1 MARTGGR
8 AALWTWALLSAGSLA
23 QWLTF
28 IEVPTWHC
36 AGLLLAAV
44 TASSSTLALEVAMV
58 AGPAAALA
66 ELRLDGS
73 WLGLRSVGARG
84 RDLLAP
90 VAYWAFGLGTAAL
103 VSSHLLVPVGRGWL
117 REAQVEAAVGLR
129 LEEGRATVVG
139 PWALTSAPDAGP
151 GEPGG
156 LRFAGGLGASMV
168 VGQAAT
174 VQLTSARGA
183 VRLELGPGEVHQDP
197 PPGAAPEWS
206 VRFTSLETALSVGDG
221 ARVQVGER
229 STPDLLSRPLD
240 PYETWIL
247 WKRTLVPLA
256 LGLLSGVGLPLGG
269 RVPAGAG
276 VGLLGVLFWALLR
289 LSDAAAQAGAPVQ
302 AALILLTPCGVASAV
317 AWATWRD
324 R

>member
-8 AALWTWALLSAGSLA
+8 AALWAWALLAAGSLA

-28 IEVPTWHC
+28 IEVPGWRC
-36 AGLLLAAV
+36 AGLLVAAV
-44 TASSSTLALEVAMV
+44 IASSSTLALEVAVV

-73 WLGLRSVGARG
+73 WLGLRSTGARG

-90 VAYWAFGLGTAAL
+90 VTCWAFGLGIAAL
-103 VSSHLLVPVGRGWL
+103 LSGHLLVPAGRVWL
-117 REAQVEAAVGLR
+117 REAQIEAAAGLR
-129 LEEGRATVVG
+129 LEDGRATVIG
-139 PWALTSAPDAGP
+139 PWALASGPDDGQWPA
-151 GEPGG
+151 G
-156 LRFAGGLGASMV
+156 LRFAGGAGPDMV

-174 VQLTSARGA
+174 VQLTRVRGA
-183 VRLELGPGEVHQDP
+183 VRLDLGPGEVHQDP
-197 PPGAAPEWS
+197 APGAAPEWS
-206 VRFTSLETALSVGDG
+206 VRFTSLETSLAIGDG

-240 PYETWIL
+240 AYETWIL
-247 WKRTLVPLA
+247 WKRSLVPMAAALLA
-256 LGLLSGVGLPLGG
+256 GVGLPLGG
-269 RVPAGAG
+269 QVRAGAG
-276 VGLLGVLFWALLR
+276 VGVLGVLFWALLR
-289 LSDAAAQAGAPVQ
+289 LADAAAQAGSPLD
-302 AALILLTPCGVASAV
+302 AAVVLLAPCGVATAA